1 VATSRQ
7 GADKGCEQGEQNAQG
22 EKVIDLDALTPRDEA
37 VVACAA
43 DVFLAGRIAD
53 VKMTDIADAAGVG
66 VATLYRRFSTKTDLA
81 VLAATLLWR
90 RFNEQIHALV
100 ESDAFLALGGLGR
113 LDALLSSYRDGYLEH
128 AEFMRFLDELDH
140 LLLTEGV
147 GASRLAVYG
156 AEVDSFYLVF
166 DDAYLLGRMDG
177 SITRDVDFPVFYRAL
192 AHALT
197 SVAQKLARGEVI
209 PSDDF
214 AAASGATELDALI
227 NMAKCTLSNR
237 I

>member
-1 VATSRQ
+1 MASSKCDVELARD
-7 GADKGCEQGEQNAQG
+7 AAGESP
-22 EKVIDLDALTPRDEA
+22 IDLDALAPRDEA
-37 VVACAA
+37 IVACAA

-53 VKMTDIADAAGVG
+53 VKMTDIAEAAGVG

-90 RFNEQIHALV
+90 RFNERIHALV
-100 ESDAFLALGGLGR
+100 ESDEFLALGGLER
-113 LDALLSSYRDGYLEH
+113 LGALLSSYRDAYLEH
-128 AEFMRFLDELDH
+128 AEFTRFLDELDH
-140 LLLTEGV
+140 LLLSEGV
-147 GASRLAVYG
+147 GAKRLAVYG

-166 DDAYLLGRMDG
+166 DDAYLLGCMDG
-177 SITRDVDFPVFYRAL
+177 SITREVDFPVFYRAL

-214 AAASGATELDALI
+214 AAAAAEAELDSLI
-227 NMAKCTLSNR
+227 FMATCTLASQG
-237 I
+237 

>member
-1 VATSRQ
+1 MAAQEKAPRQ
-7 GADKGCEQGEQNAQG
+7 ETTP
-22 EKVIDLDALTPRDEA
+22 IDLDALGPRDEA
-37 VVACAA
+37 LVACAA
-43 DVFLAGRIAD
+43 EVFLARGIAD
-53 VKMTDIADAAGVG
+53 VKMTDIAEAAGVG

-90 RFNEQIHALV
+90 RFNEQIHELV
-100 ESDAFLALGGLGR
+100 ESDGFLRLGGLER
-113 LDALLSSYRDGYLEH
+113 LEALLGSYRDAYLAH

-140 LLLTEGV
+140 LLLAEHVET
-147 GASRLAVYG
+147 ARLAVYG
-156 AEVDSFYLVF
+156 AQVDSFYLVF

-177 SITRDVDFPVFYRAL
+177 SVTREVDFPVFYHAL

-214 AAASGATELDALI
+214 AGTACAGELDSLI
-227 NMAKCTLSNR
+227 AMAQCMLSNR
-237 I
+237 V

>member
-1 VATSRQ
+1 MPSSQPQSPAPFP
-7 GADKGCEQGEQNAQG
+7 AQ
-22 EKVIDLDALTPRDEA
+22 EKLIDLDALSPRDEA

-43 DVFLAGRIAD
+43 EVFLSRGIAD
-53 VKMTDIADAAGVG
+53 VRMVDVAEAAGVG

-90 RFNEQIHALV
+90 RFNLRIRELV
-100 ESDAFLALGGLGR
+100 ESDTFLALGGLER
-113 LDALLSSYRDGYLEH
+113 LEALLSSYRDAYLGH

-140 LLLTEGV
+140 LVLAEHV
-147 GASRLAVYG
+147 GAERLMVYG

-177 SITRDVDFPVFYRAL
+177 SITREVDFPAFYRAL

-197 SVAQKLARGEVI
+197 CVAQKLARGEVI

-214 AAASGATELDALI
+214 GGASASSELDALI
-227 NMAKCTLSNR
+227 AMAKCTLSNR
-237 I
+237 S

>member
-1 VATSRQ
+1 MA
-7 GADKGCEQGEQNAQG
+7 AAEQRALREEPGKPERP
-22 EKVIDLDALTPRDEA
+22 IDLDALAPKDEA
-37 VVACAA
+37 LVACAA
-43 DVFLAGRIAD
+43 EVFLARGIAD
-53 VKMTDIADAAGVG
+53 VRMTDVAEAAGVG

-90 RFNEQIHALV
+90 RFNERICALV
-100 ESDAFLALGGLGR
+100 ESDGFLQLGGLER
-113 LDALLSSYRDGYLEH
+113 LEALLSSYRDAYLGH

-140 LLLTEGV
+140 LVLAERLDPD
-147 GASRLAVYG
+147 RLAVYG

-177 SITRDVDFPVFYRAL
+177 SITREVDFPSFYRAL

-197 SVAQKLARGEVI
+197 STAQKLARGEVI

-214 AAASGATELDALI
+214 AAKASAAELDALI
-227 NMAKCTLSNR
+227 YMAKCTLSSR
-237 I
+237 F